1 MRIGWENCFIVNLSY
16 IAAKRQKGMGHN
28 MKRLL
33 VLLCMGLL
41 LVGTTGCGKADS
53 GGEDDSS
60 QLQTTNTP
68 EVSQTP
74 EAPEASD
81 APPEGGNA
89 VSDHDY
95 EQGWTEQMESVKTA
109 VTDLLGEDYWPNMAL
124 MPDMLE
130 SRLGISPDMY
140 EDYFAEMPMISANV
154 DTLIVIKA
162 VEDQADAVE
171 DILLAYHDNN
181 VNNTMQYPQ
190 NVGKIQAARVERIGN
205 YVIFSQLGADTTEV
219 SEEGDQ
225 EVIIAHCREVN
236 ELVIE
241 VISKVVEH

>member
-1 MRIGWENCFIVNLSY
+1 MS
-16 IAAKRQKGMGHN
+16 HN

-33 VLLCMGLL
+33 VLLCTGLL
-41 LVGTTGCGKADS
+41 LVGTAGCGKAVDE
-53 GGEDDSS
+53 GADNSS
-60 QLQTTNTP
+60 QIQTTDTP

-74 EAPEASD
+74 EAPEISD
-81 APPEGGNA
+81 APSEGEGA
-89 VSDHDY
+89 ASDNDY

-130 SRLGISPDMY
+130 SLLGISPDMY
-140 EDYFAEMPMISANV
+140 EDYLAEMPMISTNV

-162 VEDQADAVE
+162 VEGQADTVE

-225 EVIIAHCREVN
+225 EVIVAHCLEIN

-241 VISKVVEH
+241 VISNIVEH